1 MNELIVAYCSKISA
15 TASIAIILFV
25 TRSGNHIEII
35 AHNNFFTIKESLIFI
50 VSKVVGSFLRLYAKQ
65 NPLIVMTFNP
75 ELNFAINR
83 NLQTISWSINRI
95 SIIHAHFYIQRWL
108 LVINIREYNRYNSSR
123 VIPERNLYV
132 LYKHVIWQN
141 FRILAI
147 LQLSTILVA
156 HPSSVN
162 TLDFSQDFVLQ
173 VFLYRISRLQL
184 LTVIARLRS
193 IFYKPN
199 ITLSSILRFRP
210 AFRHAV
216 FTILT
221 HSCTI
226 VVCSGIIVTI
236 YGSK

>member
-1 MNELIVAYCSKISA
+1 MNELIVAYCSKIAA
-15 TASIAIILFV
+15 TSGIAIILLI
-25 TRSGNHIEII
+25 TISSDHIEII
-35 AHNNFFTIKESLIFI
+35 AHNDFFTIKESLIFI
-50 VSKVVGSFLRLYAKQ
+50 VSKVVISFLRLYAKQ
-65 NPLIVMTFNP
+65 NPLIVMALNP

-83 NLQTISWSINRI
+83 NLQTISWNVNRI
-95 SIIHAHFYIQRWL
+95 SVIYAHFYIQRWL

-123 VIPERNLYV
+123 IIPERNLYV

-162 TLDFSQDFVLQ
+162 TLDFSQNFVMQFL
-173 VFLYRISRLQL
+173 LYRIARLQL
-184 LTVIARLRS
+184 LTVITCLRS
-193 IFYKPN
+193 IAYKPN

-221 HSCTI
+221 KSCTI
-226 VVCSGIIVTI
+226 VIHSGILVAI
-236 YGSK
+236 YGPK